1 MICVYYI
8 YINYIYIIQMTT
20 EFKVAYLLDKIM
32 LDDETSKL
40 IKTSIDNIMRDG
52 KIDKYDI
59 PEILF
64 VITDIM
70 NNSSV
75 VNTKLTAENL
85 ASLIKELYKFIEKQ
99 YNLVPDESQKAGFD
113 RLIDS
118 CIKLILFQPKLKT
131 AITNCFRV

>member
-1 MICVYYI
+1 MS
-8 YINYIYIIQMTT
+8 T

-32 LDDETSKL
+32 LDDETSKC

-52 KIDKYDI
+52 KIDQYDI

-64 VITDIM
+64 LITDIM
-70 NNSSV
+70 NNSNV
-75 VNTKLTAENL
+75 VNTNLTAENL

-118 CIKLILFQPKLKT
+118 CIKLILFQPKAKT
-131 AITNCFRV
+131 AIINCLTNLTMCCK

>member
-1 MICVYYI
+1 MS
-8 YINYIYIIQMTT
+8 T

-32 LDDETSKL
+32 LDDKTSER

-52 KIDKYDI
+52 KIDNYDI

-64 VITDIM
+64 IITDII
-70 NNSSV
+70 NNTN
-75 VNTKLTAENL
+75 VNTKLTPENL

-118 CIKLILFQPKLKT
+118 CIKLVLFQPKVKNAL
-131 AITNCFRV
+131 TNCLNKLNMCCK

>member
-1 MICVYYI
+1 M
-8 YINYIYIIQMTT
+8 Q
-20 EFKVAYLLDKIM
+20 
-32 LDDETSKL
+32 
-40 IKTSIDNIMRDG
+40 DG
-52 KIDKYDI
+52 KIDQYDI

-64 VITDIM
+64 LITDIM

-85 ASLIKELYKFIEKQ
+85 GSLIKELYKFIEKQ

-118 CIKLILFQPKLKT
+118 CIKLILFQPKVKT
-131 AITNCFRV
+131 AIKNCLNKLNTCCK

>member
-1 MICVYYI
+1 MS
-8 YINYIYIIQMTT
+8 T

-32 LDDETSKL
+32 LDDETSKR

-52 KIDKYDI
+52 KIDNYDI

-64 VITDIM
+64 IITDII

-99 YNLVPDESQKAGFD
+99 YNLIPDETQKAGFE

-118 CIKLILFQPKLKT
+118 CIKLILFQPKVKSV
-131 AITNCFRV
+131 ITNCFGL

>member
-1 MICVYYI
+1 MS
-8 YINYIYIIQMTT
+8 T

-32 LDDETSKL
+32 LDDETSKR
-40 IKTSIDNIMRDG
+40 IKTSIDNILRDG
-52 KIDKYDI
+52 KIDNYDI

-64 VITDIM
+64 IITDIM
-70 NNSSV
+70 NNSNV

-113 RLIDS
+113 RLINS
-118 CIKLILFQPKLKT
+118 CIKLILFQPKVKT
-131 AITNCFRV
+131 MITNCCRL

>member
-1 MICVYYI
+1 MS
-8 YINYIYIIQMTT
+8 T
-20 EFKVAYLLDKIM
+20 ELKVAYLLDKIM
-32 LDDETSKL
+32 LDDETSKC

-64 VITDIM
+64 LITDIM

-75 VNTKLTAENL
+75 INTKLTPENL
-85 ASLIKELYKFIEKQ
+85 GSLIKELYKFIEKQ
-99 YNLVPDESQKAGFD
+99 YNLVPNETQKAGFD

-131 AITNCFRV
+131 TITNCFKL

>member
-1 MICVYYI
+1 MS
-8 YINYIYIIQMTT
+8 T

-32 LDDETSKL
+32 LDDKTSER

-52 KIDKYDI
+52 KIDNYDI

-64 VITDIM
+64 IITDII
-70 NNSSV
+70 NNTN
-75 VNTKLTAENL
+75 VNTKLTPENL

-99 YNLVPDESQKAGFD
+99 YNLVPDENQKAGFE

-118 CIKLILFQPKLKT
+118 CIKLILFQPKVKKV
-131 AITNCFRV
+131 ITNCFGL